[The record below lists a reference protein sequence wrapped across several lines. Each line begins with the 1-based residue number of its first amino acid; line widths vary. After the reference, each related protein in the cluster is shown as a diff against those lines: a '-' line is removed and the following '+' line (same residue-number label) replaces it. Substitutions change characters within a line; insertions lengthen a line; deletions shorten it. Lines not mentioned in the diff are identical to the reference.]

1 MIRLLP
7 FIVLFF
13 FGSQLLLAQ
22 NEKLQLSII
31 ISGENQQKM
40 KGVTVKSSQNSAV
53 TDENG
58 IATLFLSEGKHSI
71 KISHSNYQEKEL
83 DVNLNSSKTLNFQ
96 LQPIDKLEEIIIF
109 SKEGKGLTTID
120 RKENGTLTT
129 MKLHRSMEF
138 LYRPFNATS
147 TSK

>member
-58 IATLFLSEGKHSI
+58 NATLFLSEGKHHI
-71 KISHSNYQEKEL
+71 KIIHSNYQEKE
-83 DVNLNSSKTLNFQ
+83 VV
-96 LQPIDKLEEIIIF
+96 
-109 SKEGKGLTTID
+109 
-120 RKENGTLTT
+120 
-129 MKLHRSMEF
+129 F
-138 LYRPFNATS
+138 LLF
-147 TSK
+147 